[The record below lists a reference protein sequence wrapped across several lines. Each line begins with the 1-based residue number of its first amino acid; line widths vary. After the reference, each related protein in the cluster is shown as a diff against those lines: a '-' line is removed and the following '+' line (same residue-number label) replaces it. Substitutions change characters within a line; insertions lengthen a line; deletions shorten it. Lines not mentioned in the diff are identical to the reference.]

1 MKIVIMSTNVF
12 NTIIAAVKGAVS
24 ASGGKPMYKNIRL
37 EFRKENNAVT
47 AIATDGFRLFVE
59 HATCCEVE
67 EDFDC
72 YIKPSVH
79 LPRGNSMRLELKKRD
94 DTESVVEIECLGCI
108 FGFVQPNGAFLDWGK
123 ALPDSPTF
131 RIGVNAEYLLSALQA
146 AKASVG
152 GAFKQPAILEFRG
165 PIGPITIKTN
175 HEDVKMILPV
185 RIREADNGA
194 DIG

>member
-1 MKIVIMSTNVF
+1 MSTNVF

-24 ASGGKPMYKNIRL
+24 ASGRKPMYKNIRL

>member
-24 ASGGKPMYKNIRL
+24 ASVGMPMYKNIRL

-79 LPRGNSMRLELKKRD
+79 LPRGNFMRLELKKRD
-94 DTESVVEIECLGCI
+94 ETESVVEIECLGCI
-108 FGFVQPNGAFLDWGK
+108 FGFVQPVGEFLDWGK
-123 ALPDSPTF
+123 VLPSAPTF

-152 GAFKQPAILEFRG
+152 GAFKKPVILEFRG

-175 HEDVKMILPV
+175 REDVKMVLPV

-194 DIG
+194 DVS

>member
-1 MKIVIMSTNVF
+1 MRLAIMDTNVF
-12 NTIIAAVKGAVS
+12 NTIIAAVKGAASMS
-24 ASGGKPMYKNIRL
+24 ARKPMYQNIRL
-37 EFRKENNAVT
+37 EFRKKNKAVT

-72 YIKPSVH
+72 YIKPSIR
-79 LPRGNSMRLELKKRD
+79 LPRGNFMRLELKERGK
-94 DTESVVEIECLGCI
+94 TESVVDIECLGCI
-108 FGFVQPNGAFLDWGK
+108 FGFVQPVGEFLDWGK
-123 ALPDSPTF
+123 VLPNEPTF
-131 RIGVNAEYLLSALQA
+131 RIGVNADYLLSALQA

-175 HEDVKMILPV
+175 HEDVKMVMPV
-185 RIREADNGA
+185 RIREAADGA
-194 DIG
+194 DIS

>member
-24 ASGGKPMYKNIRL
+24 ASAGKPVYKNIRL

-79 LPRGNSMRLELKKRD
+79 LPRGNFMRLELKKRD
-94 DTESVVEIECLGCI
+94 ETESVVEIECLGCI
-108 FGFVQPNGAFLDWGK
+108 FGFVQPTGEFLDWEK

-146 AKASVG
+146 AKASAG

-165 PIGPITIKTN
+165 SIGPITIKTN
-175 HEDVKMILPV
+175 REDVKMVLPV
-185 RIREADNGA
+185 RIREADDGA
-194 DIG
+194 DVG

>member
-1 MKIVIMSTNVF
+1 MKIAIMSTNVF
-12 NTIIAAVKGAVS
+12 NTIIAATKGAVS
-24 ASGGKPMYKNIRL
+24 ASNGRPMYKNIRL
-37 EFRKENNAVT
+37 EFRKKNKAVT

-79 LPRGNSMRLELKKRD
+79 LPRGNSMRLGLKERD
-94 DTESVVEIECLGCI
+94 KTESVVEIECLGCI
-108 FGFVQPNGAFLDWGK
+108 FGFVQPVGAFLDWEK
-123 ALPDSPTF
+123 VLPNEPTF

-165 PIGPITIKTN
+165 ALGPITIKTT
-175 HEDVKMILPV
+175 HEDIKMVLPV
-185 RIREADNGA
+185 RIREADDGT
-194 DIG
+194 DVG

>member
-1 MKIVIMSTNVF
+1 MKIVIMDTNVF
-12 NTIIAAVKGAVS
+12 NKIIAAVKGAVS
-24 ASGGKPMYKNIRL
+24 TSVAKPMYKNIRL

-59 HATCCEVE
+59 HATCYEVE

-94 DTESVVEIECLGCI
+94 ETESVVEIECLGCI
-108 FGFVQPNGAFLDWGK
+108 FGFVQPTGAFLDWEK
-123 ALPDSPTF
+123 VLPDSPTF

-175 HEDVKMILPV
+175 REDVKMVLPV
-185 RIREADNGA
+185 RIREADDGT

>member
-1 MKIVIMSTNVF
+1 MKIVIMDTNVF

-24 ASGGKPMYKNIRL
+24 ASERRPMYKNIRL
-37 EFRKENNAVT
+37 EFRKETNEVT

-59 HATCCEVE
+59 HANCCEVE

-79 LPRGNSMRLELKKRD
+79 LPRGNSMRLELKKRNE
-94 DTESVVEIECLGCI
+94 TESAVEIECLGCI
-108 FGFVQPNGAFLDWGK
+108 FGFVQPTGEFLDWGK
-123 ALPDSPTF
+123 VLPDSPTF

-175 HEDVKMILPV
+175 CEDVKMILPV
-185 RIREADNGA
+185 RIREADDGA

>member
-1 MKIVIMSTNVF
+1 MKIVIMDTNVF

-24 ASGGKPMYKNIRL
+24 TSVAKPMYKNIRL

-59 HATCCEVE
+59 HATCYEVE

-94 DTESVVEIECLGCI
+94 ETESVVEIECLGCI
-108 FGFVQPNGAFLDWGK
+108 FGFVQPTGPFLDWGK
-123 ALPDSPTF
+123 VLPDSPTF

-146 AKASVG
+146 AKASAG

-165 PIGPITIKTN
+165 PIGPIMIKTN
-175 HEDVKMILPV
+175 REDVKMVLPV
-185 RIREADNGA
+185 RIREADDGA
-194 DIG
+194 DVG

>member
-24 ASGGKPMYKNIRL
+24 ASERNPMYKNIRL
-37 EFRKENNAVT
+37 EFRKENNTVT

-59 HATCCEVE
+59 HATCYEVE

-94 DTESVVEIECLGCI
+94 ETESVVEIECLGCI
-108 FGFVQPNGAFLDWGK
+108 FGFVQPTGAFLDWENV
-123 ALPDSPTF
+123 LPDSPTF

-175 HEDVKMILPV
+175 REDVKMVLPV
-185 RIREADNGA
+185 RIREADDGA

>member
-1 MKIVIMSTNVF
+1 MKIAIMDTNVF
-12 NTIIAAVKGAVS
+12 NKIIAAVKGAVS
-24 ASGGKPMYKNIRL
+24 TSVAMPMYKNIRL

-59 HATCCEVE
+59 HATCYEVE

-72 YIKPSVH
+72 YIKPSIR

-94 DTESVVEIECLGCI
+94 ETESVVEIECLGCI
-108 FGFVQPNGAFLDWGK
+108 FGFVQPTGAFLDWK
-123 ALPDSPTF
+123 KVLPDSPTS
-131 RIGVNAEYLLSALQA
+131 RIGVNAEYLISALQA

-175 HEDVKMILPV
+175 REDVKMVLPV
-185 RIREADNGA
+185 RIREAENGA
-194 DIG
+194 DVG

>member
-24 ASGGKPMYKNIRL
+24 ASGRKPMYKNIRL

-123 ALPDSPTF
+123 VLPDSPTF

>member
-24 ASGGKPMYKNIRL
+24 ASAGKPVYKNIRL

-79 LPRGNSMRLELKKRD
+79 LPRGNFMRLELKKRD
-94 DTESVVEIECLGCI
+94 ETESVVEIECLGCI
-108 FGFVQPNGAFLDWGK
+108 FGFVQPTGEFLDWEK

-146 AKASVG
+146 AKASAG

-175 HEDVKMILPV
+175 REDVKMVLPV
-185 RIREADNGA
+185 RIREAHDGA
-194 DIG
+194 DIS

>member
-1 MKIVIMSTNVF
+1 MKIVIMDTNVF

-24 ASGGKPMYKNIRL
+24 TSVGKPMYKNIRL

-94 DTESVVEIECLGCI
+94 ETESVVEIECLGCI
-108 FGFVQPNGAFLDWGK
+108 FGFVQPTGAFLDWGK

-146 AKASVG
+146 AKASAG

-175 HEDVKMILPV
+175 REDVKMVLPV
-185 RIREADNGA
+185 RIREADNGT

>member
-24 ASGGKPMYKNIRL
+24 ASVGRPVYKNIRL

-79 LPRGNSMRLELKKRD
+79 LPRGNFMRLELKKRD
-94 DTESVVEIECLGCI
+94 ETESVVEIECLGCI
-108 FGFVQPNGAFLDWGK
+108 FGFVQPTGEFLDWEK

-131 RIGVNAEYLLSALQA
+131 RIGVNAEYFLSALQA
-146 AKASVG
+146 AKASAG

-175 HEDVKMILPV
+175 REDVKMVLPV
-185 RIREADNGA
+185 RIREADDGT
-194 DIG
+194 DVG

>member
-24 ASGGKPMYKNIRL
+24 ASAGKPVYKNIRL

-79 LPRGNSMRLELKKRD
+79 LPRGNFMRLELKKRD
-94 DTESVVEIECLGCI
+94 ETESVVEIECLGCI
-108 FGFVQPNGAFLDWGK
+108 FGFVQPTGEFLDWEK

-175 HEDVKMILPV
+175 REDVKMVLPV
-185 RIREADNGA
+185 RIREADDGA
-194 DIG
+194 DVG

>member
-24 ASGGKPMYKNIRL
+24 ASAGRPVYKNIRL

-79 LPRGNSMRLELKKRD
+79 LPRGNFMRLELKKRD
-94 DTESVVEIECLGCI
+94 ETESVVEIECLGCI
-108 FGFVQPNGAFLDWGK
+108 FGFVQPTGEFLDWEK

-146 AKASVG
+146 AKASAG

-175 HEDVKMILPV
+175 REDVKMILPV

>member
-1 MKIVIMSTNVF
+1 MKIAIMSTNVF
-12 NTIIAAVKGAVS
+12 NKIISAVKGAVS
-24 ASGGKPMYKNIRL
+24 TSVAMPMYGHIRL
-37 EFRKENNAVT
+37 EFCKENRAVT

-79 LPRGNSMRLELKKRD
+79 LPRGHVMRLELKQRSE
-94 DTESVVEIECLGCI
+94 TESAVEIECLGGI
-108 FGFVQPNGAFLDWGK
+108 FGFVQPAGKFLDWEK
-123 ALPDSPTF
+123 VLPDAPTF

-165 PIGPITIKTN
+165 PLGPITIKTN
-175 HEDVKMILPV
+175 REDVKMILPV
-185 RIREADNGA
+185 RIREADNGT
-194 DIG
+194 DIS

>member
-1 MKIVIMSTNVF
+1 MRLAIMDTNVF
-12 NTIIAAVKGAVS
+12 NKIIAAVKGAVS
-24 ASGGKPMYKNIRL
+24 TSVGMPMYKNIRL

-94 DTESVVEIECLGCI
+94 ETESVVEIECLGCI
-108 FGFVQPNGAFLDWGK
+108 FGFVQPTVPFLDWEK
-123 ALPDSPTF
+123 VLPESPTF
-131 RIGVNAEYLLSALQA
+131 RIGVNAEYLISALQA
-146 AKASVG
+146 AKASVD

-165 PIGPITIKTN
+165 PLGPITIKTN
-175 HEDVKMILPV
+175 REDVKMVLPV
-185 RIREADNGA
+185 RIREAENGA
-194 DIG
+194 DVS

>member
-24 ASGGKPMYKNIRL
+24 ASGRKPMYKNIRL

>member
-24 ASGGKPMYKNIRL
+24 ASERRPMYKNIRL

-94 DTESVVEIECLGCI
+94 ETESVVEIECLGCI
-108 FGFVQPNGAFLDWGK
+108 FGFVQPTGAFLNWEK

-175 HEDVKMILPV
+175 REDVKMVLPV
-185 RIREADNGA
+185 RIREADNGD

>member
-1 MKIVIMSTNVF
+1 MKIVIMDTNVF
-12 NTIIAAVKGAVS
+12 NKIIAAVKGAVS
-24 ASGGKPMYKNIRL
+24 ASLGKPMYKNIRL

-59 HATCCEVE
+59 HATCYEVE

-94 DTESVVEIECLGCI
+94 ETESVVEIECLGCI
-108 FGFVQPNGAFLDWGK
+108 FGFVQPTGVFLDWEK
-123 ALPDSPTF
+123 VLPDSPTF

-146 AKASVG
+146 AKSSVG
-152 GAFKQPAILEFRG
+152 GAFKQPVILEFRG

-175 HEDVKMILPV
+175 REDVKMVLPV

>member
-1 MKIVIMSTNVF
+1 MKIVIMDTNVF
-12 NTIIAAVKGAVS
+12 NKIIAAVKGAVS
-24 ASGGKPMYKNIRL
+24 ASLGKPMYKNIRL

-59 HATCCEVE
+59 HATCYEVE

-94 DTESVVEIECLGCI
+94 ETESVVEIECLGCI
-108 FGFVQPNGAFLDWGK
+108 FGFVQPTGVFLDWEK
-123 ALPDSPTF
+123 VLPDSPTF

-152 GAFKQPAILEFRG
+152 GTFKQPAILEFRG

-175 HEDVKMILPV
+175 RDDVKMILPV
-185 RIREADNGA
+185 RIREDDNGA
-194 DIG
+194 DIS

>member
-24 ASGGKPMYKNIRL
+24 ASAGKPVYKNIRL

-79 LPRGNSMRLELKKRD
+79 MPRGNFMRLELKKRD
-94 DTESVVEIECLGCI
+94 ETESVVEIECLGCI
-108 FGFVQPNGAFLDWGK
+108 FGFVQPTGEFLDWEK

-175 HEDVKMILPV
+175 REDVKMVLPV
-185 RIREADNGA
+185 RIREADDGA
-194 DIG
+194 DVG